1 MKYNVIINIDVY
13 VDDVEAESKEEAMM
27 VARAIYDEH
36 IATAEVME
44 VLIDKEY
51 E

>member
-27 VARAIYDEH
+27 VARMIYDDH
-36 IATAEVME
+36 IANAEVME

-51 E
+51 Q